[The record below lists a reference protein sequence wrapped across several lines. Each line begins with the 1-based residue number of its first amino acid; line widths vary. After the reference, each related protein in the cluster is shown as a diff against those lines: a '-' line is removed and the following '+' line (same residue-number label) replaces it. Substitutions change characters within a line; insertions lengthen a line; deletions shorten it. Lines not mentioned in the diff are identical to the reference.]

1 MKKFIVFSFLATSL
15 FTSNL
20 VAQIYV
26 SNNSYVFNR
35 GSLVYSRGNL
45 ELNGLN
51 SNFYVRNEGQFL
63 QGTTG
68 SSTNT
73 GTGKLS
79 VFQEGTVNNFAY
91 NYWCSPVGN
100 ASAASGNEDFGITM
114 LNVPTTSTS
123 SSPVTITSS
132 SYNGVSN
139 TGTLTI
145 ASYWIWRFLSS
156 NGYFQWVQSA
166 ALSNI
171 SAGQGFTMKGVS
183 GTDTTNPSEAVANN
197 TGSAQRYDFRGKP
210 NDGNITI
217 NVANAASTLTG
228 NPYPSAIDLNLFL
241 VGGPGPDLISG
252 TGDDIP
258 GNPNCDG
265 TALFWE
271 QDKTVNS
278 HNIAQYR
285 GGYGTYN
292 GTTSMYTPATFNT
305 YDIAGNQGSVFSN
318 PNNIYQRR
326 FSPIGQGFMVRGV
339 ANGTLQMRNVYR
351 VYVKEG
357 VANNSQF
364 ERSSDENATV
374 NYGFYDAIP
383 NLAGVDYTQISK
395 APTPHFVVNTSLN
408 SQAVRQIAIGF
419 LPYAIDGV
427 DLADSKFPEATENIS
442 TDMYLY
448 LNNEPYVHSVTS
460 FDINKRFPI
469 GFKNTNTGVSTYT
482 LKVNEFVNFDVQNV
496 FLYDSLTGLYHDIK
510 NNFYEVVLAP
520 GEHNNRFEIT
530 FTDQLLAVTENNIKD
545 LAIVQNNT
553 NQLLTISNP
562 NDLDL
567 KTVVLFDISG
577 KKIFDK
583 VDLGTKKSY
592 EFSTGSL
599 SEGVY
604 IVKIESTNGQSLGQK
619 IIVER
624 IK

>member
-1 MKKFIVFSFLATSL
+1 
-15 FTSNL
+15 
-20 VAQIYV
+20 
-26 SNNSYVFNR
+26 
-35 GSLVYSRGNL
+35 
-45 ELNGLN
+45 
-51 SNFYVRNEGQFL
+51 
-63 QGTTG
+63 
-68 SSTNT
+68 
-73 GTGKLS
+73 
-79 VFQEGTVNNFAY
+79 
-91 NYWCSPVGN
+91 
-100 ASAASGNEDFGITM
+100 
-114 LNVPTTSTS
+114 
-123 SSPVTITSS
+123 
-132 SYNGVSN
+132 
-139 TGTLTI
+139 
-145 ASYWIWRFLSS
+145 
-156 NGYFQWVQSA
+156 
-166 ALSNI
+166 
-171 SAGQGFTMKGVS
+171 
-183 GTDTTNPSEAVANN
+183 
-197 TGSAQRYDFRGKP
+197 
-210 NDGNITI
+210 
-217 NVANAASTLTG
+217 
-228 NPYPSAIDLNLFL
+228 
-241 VGGPGPDLISG
+241 
-252 TGDDIP
+252 
-258 GNPNCDG
+258 
-265 TALFWE
+265 
-271 QDKTVNS
+271 
-278 HNIAQYR
+278 
-285 GGYGTYN
+285 
-292 GTTSMYTPATFNT
+292 
-305 YDIAGNQGSVFSN
+305 
-318 PNNIYQRR
+318 
-326 FSPIGQGFMVRGV
+326 MVRGV

-351 VYVKEG
+351 VFVKEG

-364 ERSSDENATV
+364 ERSSNENTTS

-408 SQAVRQIAIGF
+408 NQAVRQIAIGF
-419 LPYAIDGV
+419 LPNAIDGV

-510 NNFYEVVLAP
+510 NNFYDVVLAP

-530 FTDQLLAVTENNIKD
+530 FTDQLLAITENNIND

-583 VDLGTKKSY
+583 VDLGTKKTY

-624 IK
+624 NK